1 MKITFQKQTIN
12 ETDNRTESNRTEK
25 SSWGKDKTWRSKK
38 SVNVNFGAVYES
50 GQAAVPMSSLEKE
63 ENNKGKSLMEL
74 QQDAGNANVA
84 LQQDYMTLLSHTM
97 SQEDY
102 AKACE
107 DGFDPRELDQDTAV
121 TIVDKIKAELVRSGQ
136 QIAGYTDDIDMD
148 TLAAAVGSDTL
159 ARSIEEQFRSADL
172 PLTQENINELKSA
185 WDMAAS
191 LKEPEEGAVSYLVDN
206 GLEPE
211 IWNLYVAENSG
222 AKVQNN
228 DVPQEL
234 QEQMDKVIA
243 DAGLTV
249 NDENR
254 QKAQW
259 LVSADLALT
268 TDTLQQLVELDGISY
283 PVTEDTFAQAA
294 AAAIAEGKSP
304 MYANLGRQ
312 DTIYEKADKML
323 QDWFSDAKWNATAE
337 NLAARKQ
344 LEEIRLRMTAE
355 VNVKLLQSD
364 FSIDTAP
371 MEQLIEAL
379 RKAEA
384 EVAEKY
390 FPGESQA
397 VTKYET
403 YTQAVQVASELPG
416 LPAGVLGPYSL
427 EQNAATETVSDFHKE
442 GAAMQKA
449 YEEAGERY
457 ETLMTAPRSDLG
469 DSIRKAFSNVDDI
482 LTDMSLEKTS
492 ENQRAV
498 RILAYNSMEI
508 TPENI
513 EKVKEA
519 DRQVSAVVDR
529 LTPKNVLQMIRD
541 GVNPLEKT
549 FNELESY
556 FSQNPQ
562 SYEEEVEDYSRFLY
576 QLERKKDVTEE
587 ERKAYI
593 GIYRMVHQVEREDGA
608 AVGAVVNTG
617 ADLQF
622 STLLTAARS
631 RRASHMDWKVSEDT
645 GLTQE
650 IHLSE
655 NNISEQIRMGMAKEV
670 LTEVSDDGESRAA
683 YDREGLQQMRE
694 AGNTAPEVAELL
706 QKGEVSISASNLLAA
721 QALMDDPAEMFGNL
735 RRYREKYRQEKEMLQ
750 TAGSEVP
757 AGTETSELWEQLDQQ
772 NFAEDKRAA
781 GPDSV
786 VVFWLRE
793 MYSKKKFGYQTV
805 IREYG
810 RDRERTEKLLKTVG
824 RALILLE
831 DIRETEEEY
840 PLAVFSAEISGNPH
854 YFDQGTTAGQLLVHG
869 MCYATRTDYPENA
882 HRWRELLLSNG
893 IVPDNISSIV
903 HIYGLRLQIDS
914 DWHLAYDAF
923 CRRQE
928 PCAVTMENLQELTA
942 VQPTG
947 DKVYIVEN
955 EMVFSYLLKHLE
967 QKNVTLL
974 CTSGQLRSAAVK
986 LIPFLLNSGAEIYYS
1001 GDIDPD
1007 GIRIADRLW
1016 RKYGDRIHVWRM
1028 SKEDYTKS
1036 LSEEE
1041 IGNISMKKLEAVENP
1056 ILRETAGEVRK
1067 KKKAG
1072 YQENILTDLLE
1083 DMDRK

>member
-1 MKITFQKQTIN
+1 MHSSFFLTIQNRRALGTVQKRTTGVKITFQKQTIN
-12 ETDNRTESNRTEK
+12 ENDNRTESNRTEK

-63 ENNKGKSLMEL
+63 ENNKGKALMEL

-191 LKEPEEGAVSYLVDN
+191 LKEPEEGTVSYLVDN

-384 EVAEKY
+384 EVA
-390 FPGESQA
+390 
-397 VTKYET
+397 
-403 YTQAVQVASELPG
+403 
-416 LPAGVLGPYSL
+416 
-427 EQNAATETVSDFHKE
+427 
-442 GAAMQKA
+442 
-449 YEEAGERY
+449 
-457 ETLMTAPRSDLG
+457 
-469 DSIRKAFSNVDDI
+469 
-482 LTDMSLEKTS
+482 
-492 ENQRAV
+492 
-498 RILAYNSMEI
+498 
-508 TPENI
+508 
-513 EKVKEA
+513 
-519 DRQVSAVVDR
+519 
-529 LTPKNVLQMIRD
+529 
-541 GVNPLEKT
+541 
-549 FNELESY
+549 
-556 FSQNPQ
+556 
-562 SYEEEVEDYSRFLY
+562 
-576 QLERKKDVTEE
+576 
-587 ERKAYI
+587 
-593 GIYRMVHQVEREDGA
+593 
-608 AVGAVVNTG
+608 
-617 ADLQF
+617 
-622 STLLTAARS
+622 
-631 RRASHMDWKVSEDT
+631 
-645 GLTQE
+645 
-650 IHLSE
+650 
-655 NNISEQIRMGMAKEV
+655 
-670 LTEVSDDGESRAA
+670 
-683 YDREGLQQMRE
+683 
-694 AGNTAPEVAELL
+694 
-706 QKGEVSISASNLLAA
+706 
-721 QALMDDPAEMFGNL
+721 
-735 RRYREKYRQEKEMLQ
+735 
-750 TAGSEVP
+750 
-757 AGTETSELWEQLDQQ
+757 
-772 NFAEDKRAA
+772 
-781 GPDSV
+781 
-786 VVFWLRE
+786 
-793 MYSKKKFGYQTV
+793 
-805 IREYG
+805 
-810 RDRERTEKLLKTVG
+810 
-824 RALILLE
+824 
-831 DIRETEEEY
+831 
-840 PLAVFSAEISGNPH
+840 
-854 YFDQGTTAGQLLVHG
+854 
-869 MCYATRTDYPENA
+869 
-882 HRWRELLLSNG
+882 
-893 IVPDNISSIV
+893 
-903 HIYGLRLQIDS
+903 
-914 DWHLAYDAF
+914 
-923 CRRQE
+923 
-928 PCAVTMENLQELTA
+928 
-942 VQPTG
+942 
-947 DKVYIVEN
+947 
-955 EMVFSYLLKHLE
+955 
-967 QKNVTLL
+967 
-974 CTSGQLRSAAVK
+974 
-986 LIPFLLNSGAEIYYS
+986 
-1001 GDIDPD
+1001 
-1007 GIRIADRLW
+1007 
-1016 RKYGDRIHVWRM
+1016 
-1028 SKEDYTKS
+1028 
-1036 LSEEE
+1036 
-1041 IGNISMKKLEAVENP
+1041 GNIFPVS
-1056 ILRETAGEVRK
+1056 LR
-1067 KKKAG
+1067 
-1072 YQENILTDLLE
+1072 Q
-1083 DMDRK
+1083 

>member
-1 MKITFQKQTIN
+1 MKITFQNQTIN

-25 SSWGKDKTWRSKK
+25 NSWGKDKTWRSKK
-38 SVNVNFGAVYES
+38 NVNVNFGAVYES
-50 GQAAVPMSSLEKE
+50 GQAAVSMPSLEKE

-74 QQDAGNANVA
+74 QQDAGSANVA

-191 LKEPEEGAVSYLVDN
+191 LREPEEGAVSYLVDN

-259 LVSADLALT
+259 LVSAGLPLT

-384 EVAEKY
+384 EVAGKY

-397 VTKYET
+397 VTKYEA

-416 LPAGVLGPYSL
+416 LPAGVLGSYSL

-549 FNELESY
+549 FDELESY
-556 FSQNPQ
+556 FSQNPE

-617 ADLQF
+617 AELQF

-670 LTEVSDDGESRAA
+670 LTDVSDDGESRAA

-694 AGNTAPEVAELL
+694 AGNTTPEAAELL
-706 QKGEVSISASNLLAA
+706 QRGEVPISASNLLAA

-735 RRYREKYRQEKEMLQ
+735 RRYREKYRQEKEVPQ
-750 TAGSEVP
+750 TVTGTGEVP

-772 NFAEDKRAA
+772 NFAEDYRTMLQNTAEDVETMSLEQADEHLDVKQLQLVHKQLRLAESLQAKQEYFLPMYLGEQLAGVHLILQQRAGTTGAVEIRVNAGDMELEAHLQVKGDTIDGYLVGNTPEEVTKLEKTSDIFLERIQTDTSADWKAEKLPIVSSRDMTRMAA
-781 GPDSV
+781 GETQNAETIESRADAAQLYRLAKEFLQAVADS
-786 VVFWLRE
+786 
-793 MYSKKKFGYQTV
+793 
-805 IREYG
+805 
-810 RDRERTEKLLKTVG
+810 
-824 RALILLE
+824 
-831 DIRETEEEY
+831 
-840 PLAVFSAEISGNPH
+840 SG
-854 YFDQGTTAGQLLVHG
+854 
-869 MCYATRTDYPENA
+869 
-882 HRWRELLLSNG
+882 
-893 IVPDNISSIV
+893 
-903 HIYGLRLQIDS
+903 
-914 DWHLAYDAF
+914 
-923 CRRQE
+923 
-928 PCAVTMENLQELTA
+928 
-942 VQPTG
+942 
-947 DKVYIVEN
+947 K
-955 EMVFSYLLKHLE
+955 
-967 QKNVTLL
+967 
-974 CTSGQLRSAAVK
+974 
-986 LIPFLLNSGAEIYYS
+986 
-1001 GDIDPD
+1001 
-1007 GIRIADRLW
+1007 
-1016 RKYGDRIHVWRM
+1016 
-1028 SKEDYTKS
+1028 
-1036 LSEEE
+1036 
-1041 IGNISMKKLEAVENP
+1041 
-1056 ILRETAGEVRK
+1056 
-1067 KKKAG
+1067 
-1072 YQENILTDLLE
+1072 
-1083 DMDRK
+1083 

>member
-1 MKITFQKQTIN
+1 MKITFQNQTIN

-25 SSWGKDKTWRSKK
+25 NSWGKDKTWRSKK
-38 SVNVNFGAVYES
+38 NVNVNFGAVYES
-50 GQAAVPMSSLEKE
+50 GQPAVSMPSLEKE

-74 QQDAGNANVA
+74 QQDAGSANVA

-97 SQEDY
+97 SHEDY

-191 LKEPEEGAVSYLVDN
+191 LREPEEGTVSYLVDN

-259 LVSADLALT
+259 LVSAGLPLT

-323 QDWFSDAKWNATAE
+323 QDWFSDAKWDATAE

-384 EVAEKY
+384 EVAGKY

-397 VTKYET
+397 VTKYEA

-416 LPAGVLGPYSL
+416 LPAGVLGSYSL

-617 ADLQF
+617 AELQF

-694 AGNTAPEVAELL
+694 AGNTAPEAAELL

-735 RRYREKYRQEKEMLQ
+735 RRYREKYRQEKEVPQ
-750 TAGSEVP
+750 TVTGTGEVP
-757 AGTETSELWEQLDQQ
+757 AGLETSELWEQLDQQ
-772 NFAEDKRAA
+772 NFAEDYRSMIQNTAEDVEAMSLEQADEHLDVKQLQLVHKQLRLAESLQAKQEYFLPMFLGEQLAGVHLTLQQRAGTAGAVEIRVNAGDMELEAHLQVKGDTIEGYLVGNTPEEVTKLEKTSDIFLERIQTDTSADWKAEKLPIVSSRDMTRMAA
-781 GPDSV
+781 GETKNADTIESRIDTEQLYRLAKGFLQAVADS
-786 VVFWLRE
+786 
-793 MYSKKKFGYQTV
+793 
-805 IREYG
+805 
-810 RDRERTEKLLKTVG
+810 
-824 RALILLE
+824 
-831 DIRETEEEY
+831 
-840 PLAVFSAEISGNPH
+840 SG
-854 YFDQGTTAGQLLVHG
+854 
-869 MCYATRTDYPENA
+869 
-882 HRWRELLLSNG
+882 
-893 IVPDNISSIV
+893 
-903 HIYGLRLQIDS
+903 
-914 DWHLAYDAF
+914 
-923 CRRQE
+923 
-928 PCAVTMENLQELTA
+928 
-942 VQPTG
+942 
-947 DKVYIVEN
+947 K
-955 EMVFSYLLKHLE
+955 
-967 QKNVTLL
+967 
-974 CTSGQLRSAAVK
+974 
-986 LIPFLLNSGAEIYYS
+986 
-1001 GDIDPD
+1001 
-1007 GIRIADRLW
+1007 
-1016 RKYGDRIHVWRM
+1016 
-1028 SKEDYTKS
+1028 
-1036 LSEEE
+1036 
-1041 IGNISMKKLEAVENP
+1041 
-1056 ILRETAGEVRK
+1056 
-1067 KKKAG
+1067 
-1072 YQENILTDLLE
+1072 
-1083 DMDRK
+1083 

>member
-1 MKITFQKQTIN
+1 MKITFQNQTIN
-12 ETDNRTESNRTEK
+12 ENDNRTESNRTEK
-25 SSWGKDKTWRSKK
+25 NSWGKDKTWRSKK
-38 SVNVNFGAVYES
+38 SVNVNSGAVYES

-63 ENNKGKSLMEL
+63 ENNKGKSLIEL

-172 PLTQENINELKSA
+172 PLTQENINELKNA

-191 LKEPEEGAVSYLVDN
+191 LREPEEGTVSYLVDN

-371 MEQLIEAL
+371 MEQLIAAL

-384 EVAEKY
+384 EVAGKY

-482 LTDMSLEKTS
+482 LIDMSLEKTS

-549 FNELESY
+549 FDELESY
-556 FSQNPQ
+556 FSQNPE

-617 ADLQF
+617 AELQF

-631 RRASHMDWKVSEDT
+631 RRTSHMDWKVSEDT

-655 NNISEQIRMGMAKEV
+655 NNISEQIRMGMAKKV

-735 RRYREKYRQEKEMLQ
+735 RRYREKYRQEKEVSQ
-750 TAGSEVP
+750 TVTDTGEVP
-757 AGTETSELWEQLDQQ
+757 VGTETSELWEQLDQQ
-772 NFAEDKRAA
+772 NFAEDYRSMLQNTAEDVETMSLEQADEHLDVKQLQLVHKQLRLAESLQAKQEYFLPMYLGEQLAGVHLILQQRAGAVGAVEIRVNAGDMELEAHLQVKGDTIDGYLVGNTPEEVTKLEKTSDIFLERIQTDTSADWKAEKLPIVSSRDMTRMAA
-781 GPDSV
+781 GETKNADTIESRIDTEQLYRLAKGFLQAVADS
-786 VVFWLRE
+786 
-793 MYSKKKFGYQTV
+793 
-805 IREYG
+805 
-810 RDRERTEKLLKTVG
+810 
-824 RALILLE
+824 
-831 DIRETEEEY
+831 
-840 PLAVFSAEISGNPH
+840 SG
-854 YFDQGTTAGQLLVHG
+854 
-869 MCYATRTDYPENA
+869 
-882 HRWRELLLSNG
+882 
-893 IVPDNISSIV
+893 
-903 HIYGLRLQIDS
+903 
-914 DWHLAYDAF
+914 
-923 CRRQE
+923 
-928 PCAVTMENLQELTA
+928 
-942 VQPTG
+942 
-947 DKVYIVEN
+947 K
-955 EMVFSYLLKHLE
+955 
-967 QKNVTLL
+967 
-974 CTSGQLRSAAVK
+974 
-986 LIPFLLNSGAEIYYS
+986 
-1001 GDIDPD
+1001 
-1007 GIRIADRLW
+1007 
-1016 RKYGDRIHVWRM
+1016 
-1028 SKEDYTKS
+1028 
-1036 LSEEE
+1036 
-1041 IGNISMKKLEAVENP
+1041 
-1056 ILRETAGEVRK
+1056 
-1067 KKKAG
+1067 
-1072 YQENILTDLLE
+1072 
-1083 DMDRK
+1083 

>member
-1 MKITFQKQTIN
+1 MKITFQNQTIN
-12 ETDNRTESNRTEK
+12 ENDNRTESNRTEK
-25 SSWGKDKTWRSKK
+25 NSWGKDKTWRSKK

-63 ENNKGKSLMEL
+63 ENNKGKSLIEL

-84 LQQDYMTLLSHTM
+84 LQQDYMTLMSHTM

-172 PLTQENINELKSA
+172 PLTQENINELKNA

-191 LKEPEEGAVSYLVDN
+191 LREPEEGAVSYLVDN

-259 LVSADLALT
+259 LVSAGLPLT

-283 PVTEDTFAQAA
+283 PITEDAFAQAA

-323 QDWFSDAKWNATAE
+323 QDWFSDAKWDATAE

-384 EVAEKY
+384 EVAGKY

-498 RILAYNSMEI
+498 RILAYNNMEI

-549 FNELESY
+549 FDELESY
-556 FSQNPQ
+556 FSQNPE

-617 ADLQF
+617 AELQF

-694 AGNTAPEVAELL
+694 AGNTAPEAAELL
-706 QKGEVSISASNLLAA
+706 QRGEVPVSASNLLAA

-735 RRYREKYRQEKEMLQ
+735 RRYREKYRQEKEVSQ
-750 TAGSEVP
+750 TVTDTGEVP
-757 AGTETSELWEQLDQQ
+757 VGTETSELWEQLDQQ
-772 NFAEDKRAA
+772 NFAEDYRSMLQNTAEDVETMSLEQADEHLDVKQLQLVHKQLRLAESLQAKQEYFLPMYLGEQLAGVHLILQQRAGAVGAVEIRVNAGDMELEAHLQVKGDTIDGYLVGNTPEEVTKLEKTSDIFLERIQTDTSADWKAEKLPIVSSRDMTRMAA
-781 GPDSV
+781 GETKNADTIESRIDTEQLYRLAKGFLQAVADS
-786 VVFWLRE
+786 
-793 MYSKKKFGYQTV
+793 
-805 IREYG
+805 
-810 RDRERTEKLLKTVG
+810 
-824 RALILLE
+824 
-831 DIRETEEEY
+831 
-840 PLAVFSAEISGNPH
+840 SG
-854 YFDQGTTAGQLLVHG
+854 
-869 MCYATRTDYPENA
+869 
-882 HRWRELLLSNG
+882 
-893 IVPDNISSIV
+893 
-903 HIYGLRLQIDS
+903 
-914 DWHLAYDAF
+914 
-923 CRRQE
+923 
-928 PCAVTMENLQELTA
+928 
-942 VQPTG
+942 
-947 DKVYIVEN
+947 K
-955 EMVFSYLLKHLE
+955 
-967 QKNVTLL
+967 
-974 CTSGQLRSAAVK
+974 
-986 LIPFLLNSGAEIYYS
+986 
-1001 GDIDPD
+1001 
-1007 GIRIADRLW
+1007 
-1016 RKYGDRIHVWRM
+1016 
-1028 SKEDYTKS
+1028 
-1036 LSEEE
+1036 
-1041 IGNISMKKLEAVENP
+1041 
-1056 ILRETAGEVRK
+1056 
-1067 KKKAG
+1067 
-1072 YQENILTDLLE
+1072 
-1083 DMDRK
+1083 

>member
-1 MKITFQKQTIN
+1 MNITFQNQTIN
-12 ETDNRTESNRTEK
+12 ETDNRTESNRPEK

-172 PLTQENINELKSA
+172 PLTQENINELKNA

-191 LKEPEEGAVSYLVDN
+191 LREPEEGAVSYLVDN
-206 GLEPE
+206 GQEPE

-259 LVSADLALT
+259 LVSAGLPLT

-323 QDWFSDAKWNATAE
+323 QDWFSDAKWDVTAE

-371 MEQLIEAL
+371 MEQLIKAL

-384 EVAEKY
+384 EVAGKY

-397 VTKYET
+397 VTKYEA

-416 LPAGVLGPYSL
+416 LPAGVLGSYSL

-549 FNELESY
+549 FDELESY
-556 FSQNPQ
+556 FSQNPE

-593 GIYRMVHQVEREDGA
+593 GIYRMVYQVEREDGA

-694 AGNTAPEVAELL
+694 AGNTTPEAAELL
-706 QKGEVSISASNLLAA
+706 QRGEVPISASNLLAA

-735 RRYREKYRQEKEMLQ
+735 RRYREKYRQEKEVPQ
-750 TAGSEVP
+750 TVTGTGEVP
-757 AGTETSELWEQLDQQ
+757 VGTETSELWEQLDQQ
-772 NFAEDKRAA
+772 NFAEDYRSMLQNTAEETEIMSLEQADEHLDVKQLQLVHKQLRLAESLQAKQEYFLPMYLGEQLAGVHLTLQQRAGAVGAVEIRVNAGDMELEAHLQVKGDTIDGYLVGNTPEEVTKLEKTSDIFLERIQTDTSADWKAEKLPIVSSRDMTRMAA
-781 GPDSV
+781 GETKNADTIESRIDTEQLYRLAKGFLQAVADS
-786 VVFWLRE
+786 
-793 MYSKKKFGYQTV
+793 
-805 IREYG
+805 
-810 RDRERTEKLLKTVG
+810 
-824 RALILLE
+824 
-831 DIRETEEEY
+831 
-840 PLAVFSAEISGNPH
+840 SG
-854 YFDQGTTAGQLLVHG
+854 
-869 MCYATRTDYPENA
+869 
-882 HRWRELLLSNG
+882 
-893 IVPDNISSIV
+893 
-903 HIYGLRLQIDS
+903 
-914 DWHLAYDAF
+914 
-923 CRRQE
+923 
-928 PCAVTMENLQELTA
+928 
-942 VQPTG
+942 
-947 DKVYIVEN
+947 K
-955 EMVFSYLLKHLE
+955 
-967 QKNVTLL
+967 
-974 CTSGQLRSAAVK
+974 
-986 LIPFLLNSGAEIYYS
+986 
-1001 GDIDPD
+1001 
-1007 GIRIADRLW
+1007 
-1016 RKYGDRIHVWRM
+1016 
-1028 SKEDYTKS
+1028 
-1036 LSEEE
+1036 
-1041 IGNISMKKLEAVENP
+1041 
-1056 ILRETAGEVRK
+1056 
-1067 KKKAG
+1067 
-1072 YQENILTDLLE
+1072 
-1083 DMDRK
+1083 

>member
-1 MKITFQKQTIN
+1 MKITFQNQTIN
-12 ETDNRTESNRTEK
+12 ENDNRTESNRTEK
-25 SSWGKDKTWRSKK
+25 NSWGKDKTWRSKK

-63 ENNKGKSLMEL
+63 ENNKGKSLIEL

-371 MEQLIEAL
+371 MEQLIAAL

-384 EVAEKY
+384 EVAGKY

-427 EQNAATETVSDFHKE
+427 EQNAATETVSGFHKE

-498 RILAYNSMEI
+498 RILAYNNMEI

-519 DRQVSAVVDR
+519 DRQVTAVVDR

-549 FNELESY
+549 FDELESY
-556 FSQNPQ
+556 FSQNPE

-593 GIYRMVHQVEREDGA
+593 GIYRMVYQVEREDGA

-617 ADLQF
+617 AELQF

-631 RRASHMDWKVSEDT
+631 RRVSHMDWKVSEDT

-694 AGNTAPEVAELL
+694 AGNTAPEAAELL
-706 QKGEVSISASNLLAA
+706 QRGEVPVSASNLLAA

-735 RRYREKYRQEKEMLQ
+735 RRYREKYRQEKEVSQ
-750 TAGSEVP
+750 TVTDTGEVP
-757 AGTETSELWEQLDQQ
+757 VGTETSELWEQLDQQ
-772 NFAEDKRAA
+772 NFAEDYRSMLQNTAEDVETMSLEQADEHLDVKQLQLVHKQLRLAESLQAKQEYFLPMYLGEQLAGVHLTLQQRAGAVGAVEIRVNA
-781 GPDSV
+781 GDMELEAHLQV
-786 VVFWLRE
+786 
-793 MYSKKKFGYQTV
+793 KGDIIDGYLVGNTPEEVTKLEKTSDIFLERIQT
-805 IREYG
+805 
-810 RDRERTEKLLKTVG
+810 DTSADWKAEKLPIVSS
-824 RALILLE
+824 R
-831 DIRETEEEY
+831 D
-840 PLAVFSAEISGNPH
+840 
-854 YFDQGTTAGQLLVHG
+854 
-869 MCYATRTDYPENA
+869 MTR
-882 HRWRELLLSNG
+882 
-893 IVPDNISSIV
+893 
-903 HIYGLRLQIDS
+903 
-914 DWHLAYDAF
+914 
-923 CRRQE
+923 
-928 PCAVTMENLQELTA
+928 
-942 VQPTG
+942 
-947 DKVYIVEN
+947 
-955 EMVFSYLLKHLE
+955 MV
-967 QKNVTLL
+967 
-974 CTSGQLRSAAVK
+974 
-986 LIPFLLNSGAEIYYS
+986 
-1001 GDIDPD
+1001 
-1007 GIRIADRLW
+1007 
-1016 RKYGDRIHVWRM
+1016 
-1028 SKEDYTKS
+1028 
-1036 LSEEE
+1036 
-1041 IGNISMKKLEAVENP
+1041 
-1056 ILRETAGEVRK
+1056 AGETKNADTIESRIDTEQLYRLAKGFLQAVADSSGK
-1067 KKKAG
+1067 
-1072 YQENILTDLLE
+1072 
-1083 DMDRK
+1083 

>member
-1 MKITFQKQTIN
+1 MKITFQNQTIN
-12 ETDNRTESNRTEK
+12 ENDNRTESNRTEK
-25 SSWGKDKTWRSKK
+25 NNWGKDKTWRSKK

-323 QDWFSDAKWNATAE
+323 QDWFSDAKWNDTAE

-371 MEQLIEAL
+371 MEQLIAAL

-384 EVAEKY
+384 EVAGKY

-549 FNELESY
+549 FDELGSY
-556 FSQNPQ
+556 FSQNPE

-593 GIYRMVHQVEREDGA
+593 GIYRMVYQVEREDGA

-617 ADLQF
+617 AELQF

-772 NFAEDKRAA
+772 NFAEDYRTMLQNTAEDVETMSLEQADEHLDVKQLQLVHKQLRLAESLQAKQEYFLPMFLGEQLAGVHLILQQRAGAVGAVEIRVNAGDMELEAHLQVKGDTIDGYLVGNTPEEVTKLEKTSDIFLERIQTDTSADWKAEKLPIVSSRDMTRMAA
-781 GPDSV
+781 GETKNADTIESRIDTEQLYRLAKGFLQAVADS
-786 VVFWLRE
+786 
-793 MYSKKKFGYQTV
+793 
-805 IREYG
+805 
-810 RDRERTEKLLKTVG
+810 
-824 RALILLE
+824 
-831 DIRETEEEY
+831 
-840 PLAVFSAEISGNPH
+840 SG
-854 YFDQGTTAGQLLVHG
+854 
-869 MCYATRTDYPENA
+869 
-882 HRWRELLLSNG
+882 
-893 IVPDNISSIV
+893 
-903 HIYGLRLQIDS
+903 
-914 DWHLAYDAF
+914 
-923 CRRQE
+923 
-928 PCAVTMENLQELTA
+928 
-942 VQPTG
+942 
-947 DKVYIVEN
+947 K
-955 EMVFSYLLKHLE
+955 
-967 QKNVTLL
+967 
-974 CTSGQLRSAAVK
+974 
-986 LIPFLLNSGAEIYYS
+986 
-1001 GDIDPD
+1001 
-1007 GIRIADRLW
+1007 
-1016 RKYGDRIHVWRM
+1016 
-1028 SKEDYTKS
+1028 
-1036 LSEEE
+1036 
-1041 IGNISMKKLEAVENP
+1041 
-1056 ILRETAGEVRK
+1056 
-1067 KKKAG
+1067 
-1072 YQENILTDLLE
+1072 
-1083 DMDRK
+1083 

>member
-1 MKITFQKQTIN
+1 MKITFQNQTIN

-25 SSWGKDKTWRSKK
+25 NSWGKDKTWRSKK
-38 SVNVNFGAVYES
+38 NVNVNFGAVYES
-50 GQAAVPMSSLEKE
+50 GQAAVSMPSLEKE

-74 QQDAGNANVA
+74 QQDAGSANVA

-191 LKEPEEGAVSYLVDN
+191 LREPEEGTVSYLVDN

-259 LVSADLALT
+259 LVSAGLPLT

-384 EVAEKY
+384 EVAGKY

-397 VTKYET
+397 VTKYEA

-416 LPAGVLGPYSL
+416 LPAGVLGSYSL

-549 FNELESY
+549 FDELESY
-556 FSQNPQ
+556 FSQNPE

-617 ADLQF
+617 AELQF

-670 LTEVSDDGESRAA
+670 LTDVSDDGESRAA

-694 AGNTAPEVAELL
+694 AGNTTPEAAELL
-706 QKGEVSISASNLLAA
+706 QRGEVPISASNLLAA

-735 RRYREKYRQEKEMLQ
+735 RRYREKYRQEKEVPQ
-750 TAGSEVP
+750 TVTGTGEVP

-772 NFAEDKRAA
+772 NFAEDYRTMLQNTAEDVETMSLEQADEHLDVKQLQLVHKQLRLAESLQAKQEYFLPMYLGEQLAGVHLILQQRAGTTGAVEIRVNAGDMELEAHLQVKGDTIDGYLVGNTPEEVTKLEKTSDIFLEWIQTDTSADWKAEKLSVVSSRDMTRMAA
-781 GPDSV
+781 GETQNAETIESRADAAQLYRLAKGFLQAVADS
-786 VVFWLRE
+786 
-793 MYSKKKFGYQTV
+793 
-805 IREYG
+805 
-810 RDRERTEKLLKTVG
+810 
-824 RALILLE
+824 
-831 DIRETEEEY
+831 
-840 PLAVFSAEISGNPH
+840 SG
-854 YFDQGTTAGQLLVHG
+854 
-869 MCYATRTDYPENA
+869 
-882 HRWRELLLSNG
+882 
-893 IVPDNISSIV
+893 
-903 HIYGLRLQIDS
+903 
-914 DWHLAYDAF
+914 
-923 CRRQE
+923 
-928 PCAVTMENLQELTA
+928 
-942 VQPTG
+942 
-947 DKVYIVEN
+947 K
-955 EMVFSYLLKHLE
+955 
-967 QKNVTLL
+967 
-974 CTSGQLRSAAVK
+974 
-986 LIPFLLNSGAEIYYS
+986 
-1001 GDIDPD
+1001 
-1007 GIRIADRLW
+1007 
-1016 RKYGDRIHVWRM
+1016 
-1028 SKEDYTKS
+1028 
-1036 LSEEE
+1036 
-1041 IGNISMKKLEAVENP
+1041 
-1056 ILRETAGEVRK
+1056 
-1067 KKKAG
+1067 
-1072 YQENILTDLLE
+1072 
-1083 DMDRK
+1083 

>member
-1 MKITFQKQTIN
+1 MKITFQNQTIN
-12 ETDNRTESNRTEK
+12 ETDNRTESTRTEK
-25 SSWGKDKTWRSKK
+25 NTWGKDKTQRSKK
-38 SVNVNFGAVYES
+38 SENVNFGAVYES
-50 GQAAVPMSSLEKE
+50 GQVAVPGASLEKE
-63 ENNKGKSLMEL
+63 DNHKGKSLMEL

-107 DGFDPRELDQDTAV
+107 DGFDPKELDQDTAV

-159 ARSIEEQFRSADL
+159 ARSIEEQFRAADI
-172 PLTQENINELKSA
+172 PLTQENINELKNA

-234 QEQMDKVIA
+234 LEQMDKVIV

-259 LVSADLALT
+259 LVSAGLPLT
-268 TDTLQQLVELDGISY
+268 ADTLQQLAELDGISY
-283 PVTEDTFAQAA
+283 PVTEDAFAQAA

-312 DTIYEKADKML
+312 DTIYEKADRML
-323 QDWFSDAKWNATAE
+323 QDWFSDAKWDATAE

-384 EVAEKY
+384 EVAGKY

-427 EQNAATETVSDFHKE
+427 EQNAAAETVADFHKE

-482 LTDMSLEKTS
+482 LTDMSLEKTP

-513 EKVKEA
+513 EKIKEA

-549 FNELESY
+549 FAELESY

-562 SYEEEVEDYSRFLY
+562 SYEEEAEDYSRFLY
-576 QLERKKDVTEE
+576 QLDQKKDITEE

-617 ADLQF
+617 AELQF
-622 STLLTAARS
+622 STLLAAARS
-631 RRASHMDWKVSEDT
+631 RRTSHMDWKVSDDT

-650 IHLSE
+650 IHFSE

-670 LTEVSDDGESRAA
+670 LTEVSEDSESRAA
-683 YDREGLQQMRE
+683 YNQEGLQQMRE
-694 AGNTAPEVAELL
+694 AGNTTPEAAELL
-706 QKGEVSISASNLLAA
+706 QKGEVPISASNLLAA
-721 QALMDDPAEMFGNL
+721 QALMDDPAELFGDL
-735 RRYREKYRQEKEMLQ
+735 RRYREKYQQEKE
-750 TAGSEVP
+750 AP
-757 AGTETSELWEQLDQQ
+757 AGTEASELWGRLDQQ
-772 NFAEDKRAA
+772 NFAENYRTMLQDAAEDAETMSLEQADEHLDVKQLQLVHKQLRLAESLQNKQEYFLPMYLGEQLAGVHLTLQQGVGAA
-781 GPDSV
+781 GDV
-786 VVFWLRE
+786 EIRVNAGDTELEAHLQVKGDVIE
-793 MYSKKKFGYQTV
+793 GYLVGNTPEEVTKLEKASDIFLEWIQT
-805 IREYG
+805 
-810 RDRERTEKLLKTVG
+810 DTSADWKAEKLPIVSSRDMTRMAAG
-824 RALILLE
+824 
-831 DIRETEEEY
+831 ETQNADTIE
-840 PLAVFSAEISGNPH
+840 S
-854 YFDQGTTAGQLLVHG
+854 
-869 MCYATRTDYPENA
+869 RTDTEQLYRLA
-882 HRWRELLLSNG
+882 KGFLQA
-893 IVPDNISSIV
+893 VADSS
-903 HIYGLRLQIDS
+903 G
-914 DWHLAYDAF
+914 
-923 CRRQE
+923 
-928 PCAVTMENLQELTA
+928 
-942 VQPTG
+942 
-947 DKVYIVEN
+947 K
-955 EMVFSYLLKHLE
+955 
-967 QKNVTLL
+967 
-974 CTSGQLRSAAVK
+974 
-986 LIPFLLNSGAEIYYS
+986 
-1001 GDIDPD
+1001 
-1007 GIRIADRLW
+1007 
-1016 RKYGDRIHVWRM
+1016 
-1028 SKEDYTKS
+1028 
-1036 LSEEE
+1036 
-1041 IGNISMKKLEAVENP
+1041 
-1056 ILRETAGEVRK
+1056 
-1067 KKKAG
+1067 
-1072 YQENILTDLLE
+1072 
-1083 DMDRK
+1083 

>member
-1 MKITFQKQTIN
+1 MKITFQNQTIN
-12 ETDNRTESNRTEK
+12 ENDNRTESNRTEK
-25 SSWGKDKTWRSKK
+25 NNWGKDKTWRSKK

-371 MEQLIEAL
+371 MEQLIAAL

-384 EVAEKY
+384 EVAGKY

-549 FNELESY
+549 FDELGSY
-556 FSQNPQ
+556 FSQNHE

-593 GIYRMVHQVEREDGA
+593 GIYRMVYQVEREDGA

-617 ADLQF
+617 AELQF

-735 RRYREKYRQEKEMLQ
+735 RRYREKYRQEKEVPQ
-750 TAGSEVP
+750 TVTGTGEVP
-757 AGTETSELWEQLDQQ
+757 VGTETSELWEQLDQQ
-772 NFAEDKRAA
+772 NFAEDYRSMLQNTAEDVETISLEQADEHLDVKQLQLVHKQLRLAESLQAKQEYFLPMFLGEQLAGVHLILQQRAGAVGAVEIRVNAGDMELEAHLQVKGDTIDGYLVGNTPEEVTKLEKTSDIFLERIQTDTSADWKAEKLPIVSSRDMTRMAA
-781 GPDSV
+781 GETKNADTIESRIDTEQLYRLAKGFLQAVADS
-786 VVFWLRE
+786 
-793 MYSKKKFGYQTV
+793 
-805 IREYG
+805 
-810 RDRERTEKLLKTVG
+810 
-824 RALILLE
+824 
-831 DIRETEEEY
+831 
-840 PLAVFSAEISGNPH
+840 SG
-854 YFDQGTTAGQLLVHG
+854 
-869 MCYATRTDYPENA
+869 
-882 HRWRELLLSNG
+882 
-893 IVPDNISSIV
+893 
-903 HIYGLRLQIDS
+903 
-914 DWHLAYDAF
+914 
-923 CRRQE
+923 
-928 PCAVTMENLQELTA
+928 
-942 VQPTG
+942 
-947 DKVYIVEN
+947 K
-955 EMVFSYLLKHLE
+955 
-967 QKNVTLL
+967 
-974 CTSGQLRSAAVK
+974 
-986 LIPFLLNSGAEIYYS
+986 
-1001 GDIDPD
+1001 
-1007 GIRIADRLW
+1007 
-1016 RKYGDRIHVWRM
+1016 
-1028 SKEDYTKS
+1028 
-1036 LSEEE
+1036 
-1041 IGNISMKKLEAVENP
+1041 
-1056 ILRETAGEVRK
+1056 
-1067 KKKAG
+1067 
-1072 YQENILTDLLE
+1072 
-1083 DMDRK
+1083 

>member
-1 MKITFQKQTIN
+1 MKITFQNQTIN
-12 ETDNRTESNRTEK
+12 ETDNRTESNRPEK

-172 PLTQENINELKSA
+172 PLTQENINELKNA

-191 LKEPEEGAVSYLVDN
+191 LREPEEGAVSYLVDN
-206 GLEPE
+206 GQEPE
-211 IWNLYVAENSG
+211 IWNLYVAQNSG

-259 LVSADLALT
+259 LVSAGLPLT
-268 TDTLQQLVELDGISY
+268 TDTLQQLAELDGISY

-323 QDWFSDAKWNATAE
+323 QDWFSDAKWDVTAE
-337 NLAARKQ
+337 NMAARKQ

-384 EVAEKY
+384 EVAGKY

-397 VTKYET
+397 VTKYEA

-416 LPAGVLGPYSL
+416 LPAGVLGSYSL

-482 LTDMSLEKTS
+482 LTDISLEKTS

-549 FNELESY
+549 FDELESY
-556 FSQNPQ
+556 FSQNPE

-617 ADLQF
+617 AELQF

-631 RRASHMDWKVSEDT
+631 RRTSHMDWKVSEDT

-670 LTEVSDDGESRAA
+670 LTEVSYNGESRAA

-694 AGNTAPEVAELL
+694 AGNTTSEAAELL
-706 QKGEVSISASNLLAA
+706 QRGEVPISASNLLAA

-735 RRYREKYRQEKEMLQ
+735 RRYREKYRQEKEVPQ
-750 TAGSEVP
+750 TVTGTGEVP
-757 AGTETSELWEQLDQQ
+757 VGTETSELWEQLDQQ
-772 NFAEDKRAA
+772 NFAEDYRSMLQNTAEETEIMSLEQADEHLDVKQLQLVHKQLRLAESLQAKQEYFLPMYLGEQLAGVHLILQQRAGTAGAVEIRVNAGDMELEAHLQVKGDTIDGYLVGNTPEEVTKLEKTSDIFLERIQTDTSADWKAEKLPIVSSRDMTRMAA
-781 GPDSV
+781 GETKNADTIESRIDTEQLYRLAKGFLQAVADS
-786 VVFWLRE
+786 
-793 MYSKKKFGYQTV
+793 
-805 IREYG
+805 
-810 RDRERTEKLLKTVG
+810 
-824 RALILLE
+824 
-831 DIRETEEEY
+831 
-840 PLAVFSAEISGNPH
+840 SG
-854 YFDQGTTAGQLLVHG
+854 
-869 MCYATRTDYPENA
+869 
-882 HRWRELLLSNG
+882 
-893 IVPDNISSIV
+893 
-903 HIYGLRLQIDS
+903 
-914 DWHLAYDAF
+914 
-923 CRRQE
+923 
-928 PCAVTMENLQELTA
+928 
-942 VQPTG
+942 
-947 DKVYIVEN
+947 K
-955 EMVFSYLLKHLE
+955 
-967 QKNVTLL
+967 
-974 CTSGQLRSAAVK
+974 
-986 LIPFLLNSGAEIYYS
+986 
-1001 GDIDPD
+1001 
-1007 GIRIADRLW
+1007 
-1016 RKYGDRIHVWRM
+1016 
-1028 SKEDYTKS
+1028 
-1036 LSEEE
+1036 
-1041 IGNISMKKLEAVENP
+1041 
-1056 ILRETAGEVRK
+1056 
-1067 KKKAG
+1067 
-1072 YQENILTDLLE
+1072 
-1083 DMDRK
+1083 

>member
-84 LQQDYMTLLSHTM
+84 LQQNYMTLLSHTM

-384 EVAEKY
+384 EVAGKY

-397 VTKYET
+397 VMKYET

-416 LPAGVLGPYSL
+416 LPAGVLGSYGL
-427 EQNAATETVSDFHKE
+427 EQKAATETVSDFHKE
-442 GAAMQKA
+442 GTAMQKA

-482 LTDMSLEKTS
+482 LTDMSLEKTQ

-498 RILAYNSMEI
+498 RILAYNSMKI

-513 EKVKEA
+513 EKIKEA

-549 FNELESY
+549 FDELESY
-556 FSQNPQ
+556 FSQNPE

-617 ADLQF
+617 AELQF

-694 AGNTAPEVAELL
+694 AGNTAPEAAELL
-706 QKGEVSISASNLLAA
+706 QRGEVPVSASNLLAA

-735 RRYREKYRQEKEMLQ
+735 RRYREKYRQEKEVSQ
-750 TAGSEVP
+750 TVTDTGEVP
-757 AGTETSELWEQLDQQ
+757 VGTETSELWEQLDQQ
-772 NFAEDKRAA
+772 NFAEDYRSMLQNTAEDVETMSLEQADEHLDVKQLQLVHKQLRLAESLQAKQEYFLPMYLGEQLAGVHLTLQQRAGAVGAVEIRVNA
-781 GPDSV
+781 GDMELEAHLQV
-786 VVFWLRE
+786 
-793 MYSKKKFGYQTV
+793 KGDIIDGYLVGNTPEEVTKLEKTSDIFLERIQT
-805 IREYG
+805 
-810 RDRERTEKLLKTVG
+810 DTSADWKAEKLPIVSS
-824 RALILLE
+824 R
-831 DIRETEEEY
+831 D
-840 PLAVFSAEISGNPH
+840 
-854 YFDQGTTAGQLLVHG
+854 
-869 MCYATRTDYPENA
+869 MTR
-882 HRWRELLLSNG
+882 
-893 IVPDNISSIV
+893 
-903 HIYGLRLQIDS
+903 
-914 DWHLAYDAF
+914 
-923 CRRQE
+923 
-928 PCAVTMENLQELTA
+928 
-942 VQPTG
+942 
-947 DKVYIVEN
+947 
-955 EMVFSYLLKHLE
+955 MV
-967 QKNVTLL
+967 
-974 CTSGQLRSAAVK
+974 
-986 LIPFLLNSGAEIYYS
+986 
-1001 GDIDPD
+1001 
-1007 GIRIADRLW
+1007 
-1016 RKYGDRIHVWRM
+1016 
-1028 SKEDYTKS
+1028 
-1036 LSEEE
+1036 
-1041 IGNISMKKLEAVENP
+1041 
-1056 ILRETAGEVRK
+1056 AGETKNADTIESRIDTEQLYRLAKGFLQAVADSSGK
-1067 KKKAG
+1067 
-1072 YQENILTDLLE
+1072 
-1083 DMDRK
+1083 

>member
-1 MKITFQKQTIN
+1 MKITFQNQMIN
-12 ETDNRTESNRTEK
+12 ENDNRTESNRTEK
-25 SSWGKDKTWRSKK
+25 NSWGKDKTWRSKK

-84 LQQDYMTLLSHTM
+84 LQQDYMTLMSHTM
-97 SQEDY
+97 SHEDY

-172 PLTQENINELKSA
+172 PLTQENINELKNA

-191 LKEPEEGAVSYLVDN
+191 LREPEEGTVSYLVDN

-283 PVTEDTFAQAA
+283 PITEDAFAQAA

-384 EVAEKY
+384 EVAGKY

-549 FNELESY
+549 FDELESY
-556 FSQNPQ
+556 FSQNPE

-631 RRASHMDWKVSEDT
+631 RRTSHMDWKVSEDT

-670 LTEVSDDGESRAA
+670 LTDVSYDGESRAV

-694 AGNTAPEVAELL
+694 AGNTTPEAAELL
-706 QKGEVSISASNLLAA
+706 QRGEVPISASNLLAA

-735 RRYREKYRQEKEMLQ
+735 RRYREKYRQEKEVPQ
-750 TAGSEVP
+750 TVTDTGEVP
-757 AGTETSELWEQLDQQ
+757 VGTETSELWEQLDQQ
-772 NFAEDKRAA
+772 NFAEDYRSMLQNTAEDVETMSLEQADEHLDVKQLQLVHKQLRLAESLQAKQEYFLPMYLGEQLAGVHLTLQQRAGAVGAVEIRVNAGDMELEAHLQVKGDTIDGYLVGNTPEEVTKLEKTSDIFLERIQTDTSADWKAEKLPIVSSRDMTRMAA
-781 GPDSV
+781 GETKNADTIESRIDTEQLYRLAKGFLQAVADS
-786 VVFWLRE
+786 
-793 MYSKKKFGYQTV
+793 
-805 IREYG
+805 
-810 RDRERTEKLLKTVG
+810 
-824 RALILLE
+824 
-831 DIRETEEEY
+831 
-840 PLAVFSAEISGNPH
+840 SG
-854 YFDQGTTAGQLLVHG
+854 
-869 MCYATRTDYPENA
+869 
-882 HRWRELLLSNG
+882 
-893 IVPDNISSIV
+893 
-903 HIYGLRLQIDS
+903 
-914 DWHLAYDAF
+914 
-923 CRRQE
+923 
-928 PCAVTMENLQELTA
+928 
-942 VQPTG
+942 
-947 DKVYIVEN
+947 K
-955 EMVFSYLLKHLE
+955 
-967 QKNVTLL
+967 
-974 CTSGQLRSAAVK
+974 
-986 LIPFLLNSGAEIYYS
+986 
-1001 GDIDPD
+1001 
-1007 GIRIADRLW
+1007 
-1016 RKYGDRIHVWRM
+1016 
-1028 SKEDYTKS
+1028 
-1036 LSEEE
+1036 
-1041 IGNISMKKLEAVENP
+1041 
-1056 ILRETAGEVRK
+1056 
-1067 KKKAG
+1067 
-1072 YQENILTDLLE
+1072 
-1083 DMDRK
+1083 

>member
-1 MKITFQKQTIN
+1 MKITFQNQTIN
-12 ETDNRTESNRTEK
+12 ENDNRTESNRTEK
-25 SSWGKDKTWRSKK
+25 NSWGKDKTWRSKK

-63 ENNKGKSLMEL
+63 ENNKGKSLIEL

-191 LKEPEEGAVSYLVDN
+191 LKEPEEGTVSYLVDN

-371 MEQLIEAL
+371 MEQLIAAL

-384 EVAEKY
+384 EVAGKY

-549 FNELESY
+549 FDELGSY
-556 FSQNPQ
+556 FSQNPE

-631 RRASHMDWKVSEDT
+631 RRTSHMDWKVSEDT

-670 LTEVSDDGESRAA
+670 LTDVSYDGESRAA

-694 AGNTAPEVAELL
+694 AGNTTPEAAELL
-706 QKGEVSISASNLLAA
+706 QRGEVPISASNLLAA

-735 RRYREKYRQEKEMLQ
+735 RRYREKYRQEKEVPQ
-750 TAGSEVP
+750 TVTDTGEVP
-757 AGTETSELWEQLDQQ
+757 VGTETSELWEQLDQQ
-772 NFAEDKRAA
+772 NFAEDYRSMLQNTAEDVETMSLEQADEHLDVKQLQLVHKQLRLAESLQAKQEYFLPMFLGEQLAGVHLTLQQRAGAVGAVEIRVNAGDMELEAHLQVKGDTIDGYLVGNTPEEVTKLEKTSDIFLERIQTDTSADWKAEKLPIVSSRDMTRMAA
-781 GPDSV
+781 GETKNADTIESRIDTEQLYRLAKGFLQAVADS
-786 VVFWLRE
+786 
-793 MYSKKKFGYQTV
+793 
-805 IREYG
+805 
-810 RDRERTEKLLKTVG
+810 
-824 RALILLE
+824 
-831 DIRETEEEY
+831 
-840 PLAVFSAEISGNPH
+840 SG
-854 YFDQGTTAGQLLVHG
+854 
-869 MCYATRTDYPENA
+869 
-882 HRWRELLLSNG
+882 
-893 IVPDNISSIV
+893 
-903 HIYGLRLQIDS
+903 
-914 DWHLAYDAF
+914 
-923 CRRQE
+923 
-928 PCAVTMENLQELTA
+928 
-942 VQPTG
+942 
-947 DKVYIVEN
+947 K
-955 EMVFSYLLKHLE
+955 
-967 QKNVTLL
+967 
-974 CTSGQLRSAAVK
+974 
-986 LIPFLLNSGAEIYYS
+986 
-1001 GDIDPD
+1001 
-1007 GIRIADRLW
+1007 
-1016 RKYGDRIHVWRM
+1016 
-1028 SKEDYTKS
+1028 
-1036 LSEEE
+1036 
-1041 IGNISMKKLEAVENP
+1041 
-1056 ILRETAGEVRK
+1056 
-1067 KKKAG
+1067 
-1072 YQENILTDLLE
+1072 
-1083 DMDRK
+1083 

>member
-1 MKITFQKQTIN
+1 MKITFQNQTIN
-12 ETDNRTESNRTEK
+12 ENDNRTESNRTEK
-25 SSWGKDKTWRSKK
+25 NNWGKDKTGRSKK

-63 ENNKGKSLMEL
+63 ENNKGKALMEL
-74 QQDAGNANVA
+74 QQDAGNVNVA

-121 TIVDKIKAELVRSGQ
+121 TIVDKIKTELVRSGQ

-172 PLTQENINELKSA
+172 PLTQENINELKNA

-222 AKVQNN
+222 ARVQNN
-228 DVPQEL
+228 NVPQEL

-259 LVSADLALT
+259 LVSAGLPLT
-268 TDTLQQLVELDGISY
+268 TDTLQQLAELDDISY
-283 PVTEDTFAQAA
+283 PVTEDAFAQAA

-323 QDWFSDAKWNATAE
+323 QDWFSDAKWDATAE

-384 EVAEKY
+384 EVAGKY

-397 VTKYET
+397 VMKYET

-442 GAAMQKA
+442 GTAMQKV

-482 LTDMSLEKTS
+482 LTDMSLQKTP

-498 RILAYNSMEI
+498 RILAYNRMEL
-508 TPENI
+508 TPENM
-513 EKVKEA
+513 EKVIVA

-549 FNELESY
+549 FDELESY

-562 SYEEEVEDYSRFLY
+562 SYEEEAEDYSRFLY

-593 GIYRMVHQVEREDGA
+593 GIYRMVHQIEREDGA

-617 ADLQF
+617 AELQF

-670 LTEVSDDGESRAA
+670 LTEVSDDGEGRAA

-694 AGNTAPEVAELL
+694 AGNTMPEAAELL
-706 QKGEVSISASNLLAA
+706 QRGEVPISASNLLAA
-721 QALMDDPAEMFGNL
+721 QALMEDPAEMFGNL
-735 RRYREKYRQEKEMLQ
+735 RRYREKYRQEKEVPQ
-750 TAGSEVP
+750 TVTGTGEVP

-772 NFAEDKRAA
+772 NFAEDYRTMLQNTAEDVETMSLEQAEEHLDVKQLQLVHKQLRLAESLQAKQEYFLPMYLGEQLAGVHLTLQQGAGAA
-781 GPDSV
+781 GSV
-786 VVFWLRE
+786 EIRVNAGE
-793 MYSKKKFGYQTV
+793 MELEAHLQVKADIIDGYLVGNTPEEVTKLEKTSDIFLEWIQT
-805 IREYG
+805 
-810 RDRERTEKLLKTVG
+810 DTSADWKAEKLPIVSS
-824 RALILLE
+824 R
-831 DIRETEEEY
+831 D
-840 PLAVFSAEISGNPH
+840 
-854 YFDQGTTAGQLLVHG
+854 
-869 MCYATRTDYPENA
+869 MTRMA
-882 HRWRELLLSNG
+882 
-893 IVPDNISSIV
+893 
-903 HIYGLRLQIDS
+903 
-914 DWHLAYDAF
+914 
-923 CRRQE
+923 
-928 PCAVTMENLQELTA
+928 
-942 VQPTG
+942 
-947 DKVYIVEN
+947 
-955 EMVFSYLLKHLE
+955 
-967 QKNVTLL
+967 
-974 CTSGQLRSAAVK
+974 
-986 LIPFLLNSGAEIYYS
+986 
-1001 GDIDPD
+1001 
-1007 GIRIADRLW
+1007 
-1016 RKYGDRIHVWRM
+1016 
-1028 SKEDYTKS
+1028 
-1036 LSEEE
+1036 
-1041 IGNISMKKLEAVENP
+1041 
-1056 ILRETAGEVRK
+1056 AGETKNADTIESRIDTEQLYRLAKGFLQAVADSSGK
-1067 KKKAG
+1067 
-1072 YQENILTDLLE
+1072 
-1083 DMDRK
+1083 